1 MRSIEKNLVN
11 IAQQIPTNVKLV
23 VVSKTKPI
31 EDILQAYQAG
41 QVCFGENKAL
51 EMKEKYDLLPKDI
64 EWHMVGH
71 LQTNKVKYIAP
82 FVHLIHSVD
91 SVRLLQEIN
100 KQALKNNRVIDCLLQ
115 FHIAVEE
122 SKYGLKLQEVQ
133 ELLESETY
141 SRLQNIRI
149 CGVMGMATFTDDKE
163 LIRNEFKTLYSYYKE
178 LKNNYFSNISSFKE
192 VSMGMTGDFSIAI
205 EEGSTMVRIG
215 SAIFGERNYNV

>member
-1 MRSIEKNLVN
+1 MHSIEKNLVN

-31 EDILQAYQAG
+31 ADILQAYQSG

-91 SVRLLQEIN
+91 SVRLLQ
-100 KQALKNNRVIDCLLQ
+100 
-115 FHIAVEE
+115 
-122 SKYGLKLQEVQ
+122 
-133 ELLESETY
+133 
-141 SRLQNIRI
+141 
-149 CGVMGMATFTDDKE
+149 
-163 LIRNEFKTLYSYYKE
+163 
-178 LKNNYFSNISSFKE
+178 
-192 VSMGMTGDFSIAI
+192 
-205 EEGSTMVRIG
+205 
-215 SAIFGERNYNV
+215 